1 MVTTRRG
8 LARASQVWQDGR
20 HDRTFNVLTPHLST
34 TKGSESI
41 CQMGKLHEMSATT
54 LDGEARLLEGGEGS
68 TRESLG
74 EGGNGQKDGGTEE
87 QSFPI
92 RSKTASATSPS
103 SHSRTDERSAEKR
116 STEQERVRTWT
127 DITNSHGSSEQQY
140 QRSPRGSAQGRGTTS
155 RVSATHVG
163 AAITDAASSSTAGVC
178 SDGSHSTARG
188 NATSSNGVDTRGDAT
203 KDLARVVRDGS
214 TPEGRRL
221 REQLWVWLHLQDEE
235 ATEPVP
241 KQLQSWLTGQK
252 TQQRKEFK
260 RNRRRHSAQTDL
272 IEIFSAPRVI
282 PHAVRQG
289 LRTTTPT
296 NLDVTENWDATTVI
310 GRDKLEDILRRLKP
324 WMTILKPPCTPFLDM
339 FGLNERMQD
348 SQGQVRT
355 QGNALELLEVT
366 MCVALTQHQTG
377 RKFLFEHPANA
388 SSWNTQMVS
397 LVTGLGGVM
406 LITVDLC
413 TLGMADED
421 ERSHCR
427 MTTIMT
433 NDSVVADAFRPY
445 RCARDHNY
453 VSAGSRHSH
462 KL

>member
-1 MVTTRRG
+1 MGSTDTNAVVTTRRG

-20 HDRTFNVLTPHLST
+20 HDRTFNVLTPHLSR

-54 LDGEARLLEGGEGS
+54 LNGEARLLEGGEGS

-74 EGGNGQKDGGTEE
+74 EGGNGHKDGGTEE

-92 RSKTASATSPS
+92 RSKMASTTSPS

-116 STEQERVRTWT
+116 STEQDRVMTWT

-140 QRSPRGSAQGRGTTS
+140 QRPPRGSAQGTGTTS

-163 AAITDAASSSTAGVC
+163 AAITDAASSSTAGVG

-188 NATSSNGVDTRGDAT
+188 YATSSNGVDIRGVAA

-241 KQLQSWLTGQK
+241 KQLQCWLAGQK

-260 RNRRRHSAQTDL
+260 RNRRRHSSQTDL
-272 IEIFSAPRVI
+272 TD
-282 PHAVRQG
+282 
-289 LRTTTPT
+289 L
-296 NLDVTENWDATTVI
+296 
-310 GRDKLEDILRRLKP
+310 
-324 WMTILKPPCTPFLDM
+324 
-339 FGLNERMQD
+339 
-348 SQGQVRT
+348 
-355 QGNALELLEVT
+355 
-366 MCVALTQHQTG
+366 
-377 RKFLFEHPANA
+377 
-388 SSWNTQMVS
+388 
-397 LVTGLGGVM
+397 
-406 LITVDLC
+406 LC
-413 TLGMADED
+413 TTYHSSRSQTRTSHNNSDQPRCDGELGCDHGDRTRQIGGHFKATKTLDD
-421 ERSHCR
+421 NSQ
-427 MTTIMT
+427 T
-433 NDSVVADAFRPY
+433 SVYTLLGHVWAQ
-445 RCARDHNY
+445 
-453 VSAGSRHSH
+453 
-462 KL
+462 